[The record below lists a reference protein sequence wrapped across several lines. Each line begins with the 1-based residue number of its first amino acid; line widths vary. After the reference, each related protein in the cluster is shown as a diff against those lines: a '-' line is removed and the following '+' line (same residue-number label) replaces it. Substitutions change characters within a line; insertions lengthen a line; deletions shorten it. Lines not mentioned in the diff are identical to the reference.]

1 MNRNRLCNVGGNSG
15 ITLILLILIFMIPVV
30 FTSMIHDS
38 NKTRFSSR
46 FKIHGDFLSPIH
58 LVIFSVAT

>member
-1 MNRNRLCNVGGNSG
+1 MNRNRLCNVGGKSG

-46 FKIHGDFLSPIH
+46 FMIHGDFLSPIH